1 MVKKEQ
7 GNERSVGGGKEGETR
22 GGVRKGWL
30 EEEKEDSGKRKG
42 REWKGKVQSRGGIY
56 ERKWKG
62 PGVLRKVE
70 LGEGEDKSER
80 REGGRFEEGK
90 RA

>member
-7 GNERSVGGGKEGETR
+7 GNERSVGGGGKEGETR

-62 PGVLRKVE
+62 PGTSVKKGGV
-70 LGEGEDKSER
+70 GR
-80 REGGRFEEGK
+80 RGR
-90 RA
+90 